1 MECRWLLLRVTFFSF
16 GRISIFLIAFP
27 LSFFLSLSPSIFCSR
42 QIDLK
47 HKNQLN
53 NSDNMVKIGIDLRE
67 YYPSVEWD
75 ILGVPAERHEKYY
88 PCCAEPYPGK

>member
-1 MECRWLLLRVTFFSF
+1 MYK
-16 GRISIFLIAFP
+16 I
-27 LSFFLSLSPSIFCSR
+27 LSFEHA

-53 NSDNMVKIGIDLRE
+53 NTSNMVEIGIDLRE

-88 PCCAEPYPGK
+88 PCCAEPVRAVILKLEKT

>member
-1 MECRWLLLRVTFFSF
+1 L
-16 GRISIFLIAFP
+16 
-27 LSFFLSLSPSIFCSR
+27 

-47 HKNQLN
+47 HINQN
-53 NSDNMVKIGIDLRE
+53 AGDTGDMVEVGIDLRE

-88 PCCAEPYPGK
+88 PCCAEPYPGKVKTFFCTLP